1 MIKGYTLLAYQDL
14 LMIIVVEGIDGTGKT
29 TVSKKV
35 ADSIGFNYRHYPVD
49 YPHWY
54 NIVQDK
60 QKAMALDLLSNA
72 IDPYTN
78 WILDRYLPS
87 SKVYGMGHLL
97 YNTVKNLIPPANY
110 NILLW
115 CDPNVAYKRM
125 LSRGLSELDPSKD
138 ELIVYQQKYLDLG
151 IWDII
156 INTTHKTTMEVYNGV
171 KQVTDARYN
180 NLL

>member
-1 MIKGYTLLAYQDL
+1 
-14 LMIIVVEGIDGTGKT
+14 MIIVVEGIDGTGKT

-72 IDPYTN
+72 VDPYTS

-97 YNTVKNLIPPANY
+97 YNTVKN
-110 NILLW
+110 
-115 CDPNVAYKRM
+115 
-125 LSRGLSELDPSKD
+125 
-138 ELIVYQQKYLDLG
+138 
-151 IWDII
+151 
-156 INTTHKTTMEVYNGV
+156 T
-171 KQVTDARYN
+171 
-180 NLL
+180 

>member
-1 MIKGYTLLAYQDL
+1 
-14 LMIIVVEGIDGTGKT
+14 MIIVVEGIDGTGKT

-35 ADSIGFNYRHYPVD
+35 ANSIGFNYRHYPVD
-49 YPHWY
+49 YSYWY
-54 NIVQDK
+54 NTVQDK
-60 QKAMALDLLSNA
+60 QKAMALDLISNA
-72 IDPYTN
+72 VDPSTN

-97 YNTVKNLIPPANY
+97 YNTVKNSVPPADY

-115 CDPNVAYKRM
+115 CDPNVAYTRM
-125 LSRGLSELDPSKD
+125 LSRGLSELDPSED
-138 ELIVYQQKYLDLG
+138 ELMAYQQRYLDLD

-156 INTTHKTTMEVYNGV
+156 IDTTHKTTMEVYNGV
-171 KQVTDARYN
+171 KRFTDARYN

>member
-1 MIKGYTLLAYQDL
+1 
-14 LMIIVVEGIDGTGKT
+14 MIIVVEGIDGTGKT

-35 ADSIGFNYRHYPVD
+35 ANSIGFNYRHYPVD
-49 YPHWY
+49 YSYWY

-72 IDPYTN
+72 VDPYTN

-87 SKVYGMGHLL
+87 SKVYGMSYLL
-97 YNTVKNLIPPANY
+97 YNTVKNLIPPADY

-125 LSRGLSELDPSKD
+125 LSRGLSELDPGED
-138 ELIVYQQKYLDLG
+138 ELIVYQQKYLNLG

-156 INTTHKTTMEVYNGV
+156 IDTTHTTTMEVYNGV